1 MRIDTTSKYAIL
13 LCLIAF
19 MNAIKV
25 LVAELGEPVLVFNVY
40 NPDKTVITDFTRP
53 QLLAYAN
60 LMFFVSNT
68 RRMLDVLVTVT
79 QFHIA
84 LFSVWSNSSCPSA
97 PCARSCARNTST
109 PPHVGDDAFCGH
121 HTKTRIDG

>member
-84 LFSVWSNSSCPSA
+84 LFSVCVEQLVSVCTV
-97 PCARSCARNTST
+97 CALVREKHFDT
-109 PPHVGDDAFCGH
+109 PPRG
-121 HTKTRIDG
+121 